1 MIHFRDGTNEVI
13 EAGESSQALN
23 YEIANMIKAI
33 DGEIEGSI
41 HLTTDVIDVLDQMQ
55 AFWEQQ

>member
-1 MIHFRDGTNEVI
+1 MIN
-13 EAGESSQALN
+13 
-23 YEIANMIKAI
+23 AI